1 VLREGYEAGSRHEA
15 EGGVSALVKEGRLMP
30 TKLSEWL
37 RVAVEDTRRIPAEC
51 STPGLRFVADM
62 STYVR
67 STEDGVC
74 HVCLAGCALLGTGV
88 WQPPKTGDLL
98 GWENGLACAI
108 NSLRAGDVND
118 ALQTFL
124 QREEVPALT
133 GRVERAA
140 ECVAEEALAAFLS
153 YEDDP
158 TSEELRDELRDGP
171 SKDARA
177 SDAAYLELAD
187 ALAEM
192 GL

>member
-1 VLREGYEAGSRHEA
+1 
-15 EGGVSALVKEGRLMP
+15 VSALVKEGRLMP

-133 GRVERAA
+133 GRVEIAA